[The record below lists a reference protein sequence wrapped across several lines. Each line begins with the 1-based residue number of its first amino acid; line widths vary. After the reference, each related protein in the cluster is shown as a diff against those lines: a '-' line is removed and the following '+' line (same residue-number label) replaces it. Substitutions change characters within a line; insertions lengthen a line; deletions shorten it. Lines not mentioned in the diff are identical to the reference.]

1 MNRRTRAVTGA
12 AFAVGLEGLL
22 RAMPT
27 SNPGRWQRS
36 NHRGAPVSLLSGPAL
51 ALAAGLTGGSAPA
64 AVAALTAAA
73 VGAYD
78 DVAGSADKGLHGH
91 LAALRAGRLT
101 SGVVKVAGLGAVGLV
116 STLLRP
122 GRRGLPDL
130 LVDAGLVAGS
140 ANLLNLFDL
149 RPGRALKVGV
159 VAALALDLP
168 GPLGAGVGLLPG
180 DLGERS
186 MLGDAGANAYGALLG
201 AALAGRVA
209 ARSRRTVALGLLVA
223 LTAASE
229 VVSYSAVI
237 DATPPLRWVD
247 RLGRLA

>member
-1 MNRRTRAVTGA
+1 M
-12 AFAVGLEGLL
+12 
-22 RAMPT
+22 
-27 SNPGRWQRS
+27 
-36 NHRGAPVSLLSGPAL
+36 
-51 ALAAGLTGGSAPA
+51 
-64 AVAALTAAA
+64 
-73 VGAYD
+73 
-78 DVAGSADKGLHGH
+78 
-91 LAALRAGRLT
+91 
-101 SGVVKVAGLGAVGLV
+101 VKVAGLGAVGLV

-168 GPLGAGVGLLPG
+168 GPLGAGLGLLPG

-209 ARSRRTVALGLLVA
+209 ARSRRTAVLGVLVA